1 MEQDEIST
9 CLETDNN
16 CENSV
21 SKSNSNLEVSL
32 HISEKYPIEDFFS
45 YMHLICKINSRSVN
59 LSKKK
64 LYTNSAVNNVDNMKK
79 FADEKKFER
88 ECNNDNKN
96 NNDSTIKNNDSN
108 NDDKINNND
117 DDGSNDDYNND
128 NNNDNSNGELQQIY
142 LLNSLWIL
150 DTIANYS
157 LMPF

>member
-45 YMHLICKINSRSVN
+45 YMHLICKINSRGVN
-59 LSKKK
+59 LLKKK
-64 LYTNSAVNNVDNMKK
+64 MNSNSAVNNVENMKK
-79 FADEKKFER
+79 FADENKIER
-88 ECNNDNKN
+88 EC

-108 NDDKINNND
+108 DDDKSNNKKNNDDSVNNDNDDK
-117 DDGSNDDYNND
+117 
-128 NNNDNSNGELQQIY
+128 NDNSNGESQQIY